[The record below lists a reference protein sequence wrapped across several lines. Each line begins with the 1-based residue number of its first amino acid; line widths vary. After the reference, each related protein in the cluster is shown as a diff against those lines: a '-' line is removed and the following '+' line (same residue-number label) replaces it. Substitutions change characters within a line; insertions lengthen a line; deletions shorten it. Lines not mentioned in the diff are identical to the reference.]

1 MTLKE
6 LQEKIRRDYEELV
19 NKGNKDYQYF
29 LQHAYAFA
37 HYNEI
42 DDFFDNLEEE
52 NWKEDWKEVIG
63 EIKEGVNII
72 EGIYNSWLN
81 YNHPEYYNF
90 FTYEDLIDIM
100 KYYFKYIY

>member
-6 LQEKIRRDYEELV
+6 LQEKIHKDYEELV
-19 NKGNKDYQYF
+19 NRGNEDYKYF

-42 DDFFDNLEEE
+42 DDFFDNLNGDEWED
-52 NWKEDWKEVIG
+52 NWTEIVG
-63 EIKEGVNII
+63 VIKEEVNIV
-72 EGIYNSWLN
+72 EGIYDSWLN

-100 KYYFKYIY
+100 KYYFKHIY